1 MLAIAVI
8 DGGYAMRR
16 RLAGFAIPFVMTIGV
31 GCLYASPPAIA
42 LDMPTRKAGLWEL
55 KMEFGGGNL
64 PAQVMKQCTDA
75 ATDKMMNLNFGGS
88 NEKACSK
95 HDVSMNGGAITVDS
109 VCKFGDA
116 TTTSHAVVSGSFDS
130 AYKVDVASTRSGGR
144 PLPGVAPGAATH
156 MTISAKWLGPCAAGQ
171 KPGDVIM
178 ANGMKMNVLEMPKL
192 PGRP

>member
-1 MLAIAVI
+1 MLAIVVF
-8 DGGYAMRR
+8 DGGCAMGR
-16 RLAGFAIPFVMTIGV
+16 RLAGFAVPFVIAIGV
-31 GCLYASPPAIA
+31 GCLYAPPPAAA
-42 LDMPTRKAGLWEL
+42 LDMPVRKAGLWEL
-55 KMEFGGGNL
+55 KMEFAGRNL
-64 PAQVMKQCTDA
+64 PAQVMRQCTDA

-130 AYKVDVASTRSGGR
+130 AYTVDVASTSEGGR
-144 PLPGVAPGAATH
+144 SIPGMPPGGATH
-156 MTISAKWLGPCAAGQ
+156 MKIEAKWLGPCAAGQ